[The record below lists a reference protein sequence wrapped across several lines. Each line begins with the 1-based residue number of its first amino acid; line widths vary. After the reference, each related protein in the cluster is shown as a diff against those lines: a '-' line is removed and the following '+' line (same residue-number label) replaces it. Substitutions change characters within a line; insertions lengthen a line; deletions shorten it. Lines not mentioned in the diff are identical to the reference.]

1 MDASSNEPFESL
13 ASAAAP
19 RHPPGPAALIEY
31 NEGLEP
37 LQFLH
42 ALREEYGDVVRY
54 HSRFGPCFLFAHPK
68 HVQAIFLSENYR
80 RASLVKMILGE
91 GLLASDGPLWRSQR
105 QLMQRDFQPR
115 RVAPFVSVMVR
126 ETERT
131 AVEWRRAARSGADV
145 DVASSMTRLTL
156 QIVVAALFSSDL
168 SDQASADLCAA
179 VTQVVNALG
188 RISWTIFGAPINF
201 TPEGTAEFSS
211 AKTLIDGV
219 CAEMI
224 VRRRRMAVEQRP
236 RDLLTM
242 LIEAVGDTAV
252 LDERQLRDEMVT
264 MLIGGHETTALALA
278 WTWKLLAEHPQV
290 EARLHRE
297 VDGVVADD
305 ADAAISFAGLPWTRA
320 VLKETMRLYPPV
332 WHVARVAVNDGVID
346 GYAIPRGGCVLISAW
361 MTHRHDSFWDDP
373 EQFDPERF
381 MNASRPHHPDAY
393 LPFGGGRHTCLGMHF
408 ALLEG
413 TLILALLS
421 RRFRLHPINA
431 REIRANPG
439 ITLRQSPGL
448 RARVELRRDANARL
462 A

>member
-1 MDASSNEPFESL
+1 MDATSNEPLESL
-13 ASAAAP
+13 ASAVSP
-19 RHPPGPAALIEY
+19 RQAPGPAGLIEFVV
-31 NEGLEP
+31 GLEP

-54 HSRFGPCFLFAHPK
+54 QSRFGPCYLFAHPA

-131 AVEWRRAARSGADV
+131 ANEWCRAALSGADV

-168 SDQASADLCAA
+168 SDEETTNLCAA
-179 VTQVVNALG
+179 VSQVVNALG
-188 RISWTIFGAPINF
+188 RISWTIFGAPMVI
-201 TPEGTAEFSS
+201 TPEGTAEFSR
-211 AKTLIDGV
+211 AKMLIDEV
-219 CAEMI
+219 CADMI
-224 VRRRRMAVEQRP
+224 ARRRRVAVALRP
-236 RDLLTM
+236 RDLLTL
-242 LIEAVGDTAV
+242 LIETVADTGA

-278 WTWKLLAEHPQV
+278 WTWKMLAEHPQV
-290 EARLHRE
+290 EAKLHGE
-297 VDGVVADD
+297 VDAAVTDD
-305 ADAAISFAGLPWTRA
+305 GAETMSVAGLPWARA

-332 WHVARVAVNDGVID
+332 WHVARVAVNDGVIG
-346 GYAIPRGGCVLISAW
+346 GYASPRGGCVLVSAW
-361 MTHRHDSFWDDP
+361 ITHRHDSFWRNPD
-373 EQFDPERF
+373 QFDPERF
-381 MNASRPHHPDAY
+381 VNANQPHHPDAY
-393 LPFGGGRHTCLGMHF
+393 LPFGGGRHTCLGIHF

-431 REIRANPG
+431 REIRTNPG

-448 RARVELRRDANARL
+448 RARVELRRDAYAWL